1 MRPETDEQQRQR
13 RLDAEAAL
21 REGDINFH
29 LLADS
34 IPQLAWMAQPDGWIF
49 WYNKRWYDYTGTTFA
64 DMEGWGWRRVHHPD
78 HVDRVVARL
87 QRSWETGSPWED
99 TFPLKRHDGEYCWF
113 LSRALPVRDD
123 KGRVLRWFGSN
134 TDITELR
141 EADERQKLL
150 VDELNHRVKNTLASV
165 QSLARQSARSATDIE
180 DFMQRFEPRLL
191 ALSRMHSLLARDK
204 WQSANLTAVIS
215 ETLAPFA
222 QGAPGRI
229 EILGPAVLLNPTAA
243 VTLAMAMQ
251 ELATNAAKYGSLS
264 VPQGRVSVTWNQDL
278 GGGPQP
284 AINLLWEETNGPQ
297 VAPLNRRG
305 FGSRLIEQG
314 LAREL
319 NGEVSL
325 ELVDTGARCRMRLP
339 LSSKVAL
346 A

>member
-64 DMEGWGWRRVHHPD
+64 DMEGSGWRRVHHPD
-78 HVDRVVARL
+78 HVDRVVARV
-87 QRSWETGSPWED
+87 QRSWETGTPWED
-99 TFPLKRHDGEYCWF
+99 TFPIKRHDGEYRWF

-123 KGRVLRWFGSN
+123 KGRVVRWFGTN

-150 VDELNHRVKNTLASV
+150 VDELNHRVKNTLAAV
-165 QSLARQSARSATDIE
+165 QSLARQSARNPASID

-191 ALSRMHSLLARDK
+191 ALSRTHNLMARDK
-204 WQSANLTAVIS
+204 WQGANLTAVVS

-222 QGAPGRI
+222 QGAPGRV
-229 EILGPAVLLNPTAA
+229 EVFGPAVWLGPTAA
-243 VTLAMAMQ
+243 VTLAMAMH

-264 VPQGRVSVTWNQDL
+264 VPQGRVSVTWNHDL
-278 GGGPQP
+278 GGGTQP
-284 AINLLWEETNGPQ
+284 AIDLLWEETNGPH
-297 VAPLNRRG
+297 VAPLKNRG

-314 LAREL
+314 VQSEL
-319 NGEVSL
+319 NGEVRL
-325 ELVDTGARCRMRLP
+325 ELAGTGARCTMRLL